1 MLVEWIDKS
10 KGYNKNILISEIRK
24 SGLNPLSLGIH
35 SVIST
40 ALKFDNEIDSNQAEK
55 LVLVYCSPF
64 IKMGLRWNHEQSQL
78 AFMTSYI

>member
-40 ALKFDNEIDSNQAEK
+40 ALKFDNEIDSNQVEK

-64 IKMGLRWNHEQSQL
+64 VKQHLKSLIIPAYLW
-78 AFMTSYI
+78 